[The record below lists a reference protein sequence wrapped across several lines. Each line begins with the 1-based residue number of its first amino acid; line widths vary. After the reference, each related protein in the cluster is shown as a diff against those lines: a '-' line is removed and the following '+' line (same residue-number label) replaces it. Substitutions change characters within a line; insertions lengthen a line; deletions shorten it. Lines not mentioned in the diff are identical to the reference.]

1 MEHFKFNNTEP
12 KETDIYKIPN
22 IDLLQYTYSNKDNI
36 IRIYDLLDTIDFIS
50 NKFNVCPG
58 KDFNGNNVYCDLIKE
73 PNILISGNTGTGK
86 SICMHSILAS
96 ILFETKPDEIKLLL
110 IDPKSVEFNR
120 YTGIPHLLIP
130 VVTDTRKAAGAL
142 SWAVSEMMQRYN
154 KLSDIN
160 VRDIDG
166 YNAYAKEHEGIE
178 KLPHIVIF
186 VDSLELLMLAAK
198 TEVENAIC
206 RLSATARAVGMHLII
221 STQQEKIIKK
231 ANIKTT
237 IKTEII
243 FDEHS
248 EECYQLLYK
257 QLNTNKPIKIKGFY
271 ISENEIDSLCDFI
284 KRQNVTEYSELIQME
299 AKANPC
305 SRFSYEENKNGYDQL
320 FEEAAEIVI
329 ETGQASTSF
338 LQRKLSVGYARGA
351 KIIDQLQEYGV
362 IGSAEG
368 SKPRKI
374 LMTKQMWNEKRAY
387 DNNNS

>member
-50 NKFNVCPG
+50 NKFNVCLG

-154 KLSDIN
+154 KLSDIM
-160 VRDIDG
+160 
-166 YNAYAKEHEGIE
+166 
-178 KLPHIVIF
+178 
-186 VDSLELLMLAAK
+186 LMQKNTKVLK
-198 TEVENAIC
+198 SC
-206 RLSATARAVGMHLII
+206 RI
-221 STQQEKIIKK
+221 S
-231 ANIKTT
+231 
-237 IKTEII
+237 
-243 FDEHS
+243 
-248 EECYQLLYK
+248 
-257 QLNTNKPIKIKGFY
+257 
-271 ISENEIDSLCDFI
+271 
-284 KRQNVTEYSELIQME
+284 
-299 AKANPC
+299 
-305 SRFSYEENKNGYDQL
+305 
-320 FEEAAEIVI
+320 
-329 ETGQASTSF
+329 
-338 LQRKLSVGYARGA
+338 
-351 KIIDQLQEYGV
+351 
-362 IGSAEG
+362 
-368 SKPRKI
+368 
-374 LMTKQMWNEKRAY
+374 
-387 DNNNS
+387 